1 MLDFWLDQVQPWPSY
16 AALTLH
22 LTPQHPSKPLHPSLL
37 VTMTQ
42 NNTCPCS
49 PCHHL
54 VTSPSGR
61 LSTAPPCPG
70 RPSTSP
76 GPALA
81 LPWSNR
87 RMHTPAA
94 ACPDAPRDTQWLART
109 RTMASLDAT
118 ERRHA
123 PSPHASPRSP
133 HAHVDSPR
141 SPLPPGHRHWL
152 ARALSPSPW
161 TTTIRHGHRNAR
173 TVTIATDPHSLRHQ
187 APCTRADVAHT
198 QSPLLAPSSPWN
210 ADVVDDLARSPQY
223 PWPL

>member
-1 MLDFWLDQVQPWPSY
+1 LPKFNKNLLSAISTNTLWAAPILEPMLDFWLDQVQPWPSY

-94 ACPDAPRDTQWLART
+94 ARPDTPRHAQQLART
-109 RTMASLDAT
+109 RTRTPLDAT

-123 PSPHASPRSP
+123 PSPQPVLRHQRLRIDSP
-133 HAHVDSPR
+133 HHQDT
-141 SPLPPGHRHWL
+141 
-152 ARALSPSPW
+152 ARQPHELSLALSPSSP
-161 TTTIRHGHRNAR
+161 TTTVRHSPPVQG
-173 TVTIATDPHSLRHQ
+173 
-187 APCTRADVAHT
+187 DVPPASDH
-198 QSPLLAPSSPWN
+198 P
-210 ADVVDDLARSPQY
+210 
-223 PWPL
+223 